1 MNQNA
6 LMTQGQ
12 FQTLLDMLRRN
23 ETKLDN
29 LTDDVNE
36 VKRDV
41 RTLKDDVSTL
51 QDDMSH
57 VKRELKH
64 VKDDVSMIASVFGFK
79 RNSKGQLFR
88 T

>member
-1 MNQNA
+1 
-6 LMTQGQ
+6 MTQGQ

-41 RTLKDDVSTL
+41 RTLKDDVSAL

-64 VKDDVSMIASVFGFK
+64 VKDDLTTIASAYGFR
-79 RNSKGQLFR
+79 RNSKGQLYR